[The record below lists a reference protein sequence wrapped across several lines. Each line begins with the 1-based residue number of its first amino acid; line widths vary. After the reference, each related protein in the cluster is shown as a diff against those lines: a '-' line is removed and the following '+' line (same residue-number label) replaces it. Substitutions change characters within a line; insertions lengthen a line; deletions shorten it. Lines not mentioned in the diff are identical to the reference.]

1 MYKLNLLPVELQKDL
16 SIDVKVLVKRVS
28 IAATVIL
35 LLFGYG
41 TFLFIGFL
49 TQKKI
54 NDTERYLFQIS
65 SAVKRIEDVKAQRI
79 KDEESTK
86 KFKELLNSRL
96 ARSPMLEDLS
106 YNMPADLWLENIN
119 MSYVAPEQATANA
132 PSGAVQEQTDQPLS
146 QRQAPVTLEVVS
158 PPEPNTLVLIG
169 YSRSVQSVG
178 IFMNNLYGMPYFSSV
193 VLNELH
199 TNENSGNV
207 KFKLTAQ
214 LKGACK

>member
-1 MYKLNLLPVELQKDL
+1 
-16 SIDVKVLVKRVS
+16 
-28 IAATVIL
+28 
-35 LLFGYG
+35 
-41 TFLFIGFL
+41 
-49 TQKKI
+49 
-54 NDTERYLFQIS
+54 
-65 SAVKRIEDVKAQRI
+65 
-79 KDEESTK
+79 
-86 KFKELLNSRL
+86 
-96 ARSPMLEDLS
+96 MLEDLS

-132 PSGAVQEQTDQPLS
+132 PSGAVHEQTDQPLS

>member
-86 KFKELLNSRL
+86 KF
-96 ARSPMLEDLS
+96 
-106 YNMPADLWLENIN
+106 
-119 MSYVAPEQATANA
+119 
-132 PSGAVQEQTDQPLS
+132 
-146 QRQAPVTLEVVS
+146 
-158 PPEPNTLVLIG
+158 
-169 YSRSVQSVG
+169 
-178 IFMNNLYGMPYFSSV
+178 
-193 VLNELH
+193 
-199 TNENSGNV
+199 
-207 KFKLTAQ
+207 
-214 LKGACK
+214 